1 MLSNE
6 RRTMKPSSCLIPI
19 ALLGALALAVGAP
32 IAAMSVHEEA
42 SDDSR
47 RKAAL
52 RELQRGNAKDALE
65 ILRPLATASTTSSEA
80 VPEDLSNA
88 VACLQQLGLES
99 EADELIEASVA
110 AHPTNWRLLERAAT
124 LYEGLP
130 HYGYIVAGEFER
142 GRRRSGGRGG
152 EYANSQTYDRHRA
165 LQLLEEARVLLAA
178 DADAS
183 DGERSAFWFHA
194 ARTWNGS
201 GWAPAWRLQ
210 ILTDLDD
217 LPEIRPGYSHGWSD
231 RGAPVDA
238 DGNPVFY
245 ALPETFDRAANDGE
259 RWRYCLEQA
268 AVALPSA
275 RGRAQFQLAEF
286 AWGQFG
292 VQTCAGRL
300 DSIAS
305 GDDDTAGPFAFP
317 SLGDDETIARL
328 ANGIQRFELPEDYR
342 YIRVLRSIA
351 DRPNESFAEA
361 SLGRMA
367 QIFENRLQYP
377 KAAAIWLE
385 SIERFGDD
393 RPRPKRQRY
402 EQITGNWGQFLA
414 ADTQSARSAASVD
427 FRFRNGNRVDLT
439 AQRVDIERLLRD
451 IKDHLKSRPSPIDAQ
466 LVNIGNIGAR
476 IVRDNERKYVGATVA
491 EWTLDLEP
499 REDHFDRTI
508 TIQAPLRDAGAYLI
522 TAKMADGNRCSIL
535 LWLADMAIVRKQMES
550 KVLFYVADAITGAPI
565 ERATLEMFGYRF
577 DRQKDRRRPVV
588 QTRNFAEFTS
598 RDGTVVLDVDH
609 EIDDYQWLA
618 HATDESGR
626 AAFLG
631 FDRIWGGRQR
641 DTRYDQMKLFTMTDR
656 PVYRPGDIVHFKH
669 WYARARYDIDANAPS
684 EVAGREF
691 VVKIH
696 DPLGE
701 AIFETTLR
709 ADDYGGFAGDFT
721 LDADAKLGQYRIEV
735 QGCGSDHFRVEEY
748 KKPEY
753 EVTVDAPD
761 EAVAL
766 GDTLTATIRARYYFG
781 APVTE
786 GTVHY
791 KVHRSTR
798 SHSWYPI
805 GRWDWL
811 YGRGYGWLGCDRP
824 WYPGFETWG
833 CFAPIPIWWN
843 WSPDPPELV
852 IENEVELGPDG
863 TVEVEIDTA
872 LAKALYGDRDHE
884 YRITAEVVD
893 RSRRTV
899 VGTGRVSAT
908 REPFRVYAWVDRGF
922 YRAGD
927 TIEANFRAQTIDGKP
942 IEGSGVARL
951 LSIRYD
957 ENGAPVETEIE
968 RYELPTNAN
977 GEARLSLT
985 AGQAGQ
991 YRIAYTLTNAS
1002 GASVEGG
1009 ALVLVLGEGFDGS
1022 DFRFDALELLV
1033 ERSEYAPGD
1042 TVKLVINTN
1051 RIDSTVLLFLRPE
1064 NGSYAE
1070 PKVLRLRG
1078 KTTTYEFEVERG
1090 DMPNFFVEALTVAN
1104 GRIYRAVREIVVPP
1118 ESRVLGLEVEPDAS
1132 EYAPGAPASVR
1143 LRLTDADGEPFVGT
1157 TVVAIYDRALEA
1169 IAGGSNVDD
1178 IRAHFWKWR
1187 RSHYPQESSNLQRR
1201 SGNLIRANEIG
1212 MSPIGTFGYMFAN
1225 DTGGDTWGAE
1235 KKLGKSARGQSAAEA
1250 SAPASGALRSLG
1262 YADGVESEQAL
1273 EDFDQ
1278 GDAAYDDGG
1287 VGDETLV
1294 EPTVRESFADTA
1306 LWVASLTTDAEGRA
1320 EVSLDMPENLTT
1332 WMVRAWGLGSGTRVG
1347 EGTARVVTTKNLLL
1361 RLQAPRFFVEKDEVV
1376 LSANI
1381 HNYLSTAKDVR
1392 ARLELEGDCLEPLG
1406 DTEVTVTV
1414 EASGETRVDWRVR
1427 AVREGEA
1434 TIRMSALTDEE
1445 SDAMQMKFPVHVHGM
1460 EKTESWAGVLRPE
1473 DESGSVTVRVP
1484 SERRPEQTRLEV
1496 RWSPTLAGAM
1506 VDALPYL
1513 VSYPYGC
1520 TEQTLNRFVPTVVT
1534 QKILLDMNL
1543 DLAAIRDKR
1552 TNLNA
1557 QELGDPNER
1566 AERWRRGDDRNP
1578 VFDEAEVLAMVKQ
1591 GVADLTAM
1599 QNSDGGWGWFS
1610 GYGEQSWPHTT
1621 AVVVHGLQVAERND
1635 VAIVPGVIDRGLAWL
1650 ARYEKEEI
1658 RKLRNAATET
1668 RPYKTRATS
1677 RDAFVHAV
1685 LAEADRADAA
1695 MREFLFRDRIEAG
1708 TYANVLLALVLADG
1722 GPEDQLATVLQ
1733 NLEQR
1738 LEQDDEN
1745 QTAWLRTDPGYRWHW
1760 YGDEIEANAWY
1771 LKLLS
1776 KIDPKGD
1783 VASRLAKYL
1792 VNNRRGGTYW
1802 RSTRDTALVIEALAD
1817 YMRASDEVDPDL
1829 TVEILVDGDVKKTV
1843 RITSENLFAF
1853 DSSLVLTGDALSTG
1867 NHVVEL
1873 RKSGRGPLY
1882 YNAYLTNFTLE
1893 DPIAAAGLEVR
1904 VERTMYKLVRDDDE
1918 LAVEGSRGQVTT
1930 NRVEQYRREP
1940 LVDFAQL
1947 VSGDL
1952 VEVELVIESKNDYE
1966 YLLFEDRKPA
1976 GFEPVS
1982 LQSGYDGNALR
1993 AYVEYR
1999 DDRVAF
2005 FVRELPR
2012 GRHSVAYRVRAE
2024 IPGQF
2029 SALPAVASG
2038 MYAPELRGNS
2048 DEQKIRIRD

>member
-1 MLSNE
+1 M
-6 RRTMKPSSCLIPI
+6 RPSSCLISI
-19 ALLGALALAVGAP
+19 ALLGAMTLAVGAP
-32 IAAMSVHEEA
+32 IVAMSTSEESSEA
-42 SDDSR
+42 DR
-47 RKAAL
+47 RKTAL
-52 RELQRGNAKDALE
+52 RDLQNGNAKDALE
-65 ILRPLATASTTSSEA
+65 LFRALATDANTSRDA
-80 VPEDLSNA
+80 VADDLTNA
-88 VACLQQLGLES
+88 VTCLQQLGLES
-99 EADELIEASVA
+99 EVDELLKASIA
-110 AHPTNWRLLERAAT
+110 AHSTNWRLLERAAT
-124 LYEGLP
+124 HYETLP

-152 EYANSQTYDRHRA
+152 EYANSQEHDRRRA
-165 LQLLEEARVLLAA
+165 LQLLEDVRRLLAV
-178 DADAS
+178 DPTAS
-183 DGERSAFWFHA
+183 DGERSEYWFHA
-194 ARTWNGS
+194 ARSWNGS
-201 GWAPAWRLQ
+201 GWVPAWRLQ
-210 ILTDLDD
+210 LLTDVEE

-238 DGNPVFY
+238 DGNPVFHE
-245 ALPETFDRAANDGE
+245 LPASFESAASDGE
-259 RWRYCLEQA
+259 RWRWCLEQA
-268 AVALPSA
+268 ATALPSS
-275 RGRAQFQLAEF
+275 RGRAQFDLAEF

-292 VQTCAGRL
+292 VQTCSGRL
-300 DSIAS
+300 DSIS
-305 GDDDTAGPFAFP
+305 RDDDTDSAGPYAFP
-317 SLGDDETIARL
+317 SLGDDETIALL
-328 ANGIQRFELPEDYR
+328 ASGIHRFELPEDYR
-342 YIRVLRSIA
+342 FIATFRAVA
-351 DRPNESFAEA
+351 DRQNDPFADDSIER
-361 SLGRMA
+361 LA
-367 QIFENRLQYP
+367 QIFENRMQYP
-377 KAAAIWLE
+377 KAAAVWIE

-393 RPRPKRQRY
+393 RQKRKRKRY
-402 EQITGNWGQFLA
+402 EQITGNWGRFLA
-414 ADTQSARSAASVD
+414 AGTQPARGAASID
-427 FRFRNGNRVDLT
+427 FRFRNATSVDLT
-439 AQRVDIERLLRD
+439 AKRIDVDRLLRD
-451 IKDHLKSRPSPIDAQ
+451 IKDHLKSRPSQVDSQ
-466 LVNIGNIGAR
+466 LLNIGNLGWR
-476 IVRDNERKYVGATVA
+476 IVRDNERKYVGQTVA

-499 REDHFDRTI
+499 RPDHFDRTI

-522 TAKMADGNRCSIL
+522 TAAMADGNTTSIL
-535 LWLADMAIVRKQMES
+535 LWMADTAIVRKRMPGKS
-550 KVLFYVADAITGAPI
+550 LHYVADAVTGAPL

-577 DRQKDRRRPVV
+577 QRVEGRKRPVLE
-588 QTRNFAEFTS
+588 TRNFAEFTS
-598 RDGTVVLDVDH
+598 RDGMVVLDVDN
-609 EIDDYQWLA
+609 ESRDFQWLA
-618 HATDESGR
+618 HATSESGHM
-626 AAFLG
+626 AFLG
-631 FDRIWGGRQR
+631 FDRIWGGSSR
-641 DTRYDQMKLFTMTDR
+641 DARYDQMKLFTMTDR
-656 PVYRPGDIVHFKH
+656 PVYRPGDVVQFKH
-669 WYARARYDIDANAPS
+669 WYARARYDADPNAIS
-684 EVAGREF
+684 EAAGREF

-696 DPLGE
+696 DPMGE
-701 AIFETTLR
+701 AIFETKLR

-721 LDADAKLGQYRIEV
+721 LAADAKLGRYRIEV
-735 QGCGSDHFRVEEY
+735 QGCGSDSFRVEEY

-798 SHSWYPI
+798 SHTWYPI

-811 YGRGYGWLGCDRP
+811 YGRGYGWLGTDRT
-824 WYPGFETWG
+824 WYPGFESWG
-833 CFAPIPIWWN
+833 CLAPIPVWWN

-899 VGTGRVSAT
+899 VGTGSVSAT

-927 TIEANFRAQTIDGKP
+927 TIEATFRAQTIDGKP
-942 IEGSGVARL
+942 IEGSGVAKL

-968 RYELPTNAN
+968 RYELPTDAE

-985 AGQAGQ
+985 AAQAGQ
-991 YRIAYTLTNAS
+991 YRIAYTVTDDADR
-1002 GASVEGG
+1002 SVEG
-1009 ALVLVLGEGFDGS
+1009 AVLVLVLGEGFDGA
-1022 DFRFDALELLV
+1022 DFRFDAIELIP
-1033 ERSEYAPGD
+1033 ERAEYAPGE
-1042 TVKLVINTN
+1042 TVRLVINTN
-1051 RIDSTVLLFLRPE
+1051 RIDSTVLLFVRPV
-1064 NGSYAE
+1064 NGSYLE
-1070 PKVLRLRG
+1070 PEVLRLRG
-1078 KTTTYEFEVERG
+1078 KTTTHEIVVERG
-1090 DMPNFFVEALTVAN
+1090 DMPNFFVEALTVFD
-1104 GRIYRAVREIVVPP
+1104 GRIHRAMREIVVPP
-1118 ESRVLGLEVEPDAS
+1118 ESRVLGLEVEPDAT
-1132 EYAPGAPASVR
+1132 EYAPGAPASVKV
-1143 LRLTDADGEPFVGT
+1143 RLTDADGEPFVGT

-1169 IAGGSNVDD
+1169 IAGGSDVPD
-1178 IRAHFWKWR
+1178 IREHFWKWR
-1187 RSHYPQESSNLQRR
+1187 RNHYPGETSNLQQRA
-1201 SGNLIRANEIG
+1201 GNLPKGEAMSDIG
-1212 MSPIGTFGYMFAN
+1212 AFGGSFGSKRG
-1225 DTGGDTWGAE
+1225 DDTWAADSAGSLRKGAAAR
-1235 KKLGKSARGQSAAEA
+1235 SAPGLAAEA
-1250 SAPASGALRSLG
+1250 AATRSLG
-1262 YADGVESEQAL
+1262 YSESEELQAL
-1273 EDFDQ
+1273 SDYDQ
-1278 GDAAYDDGG
+1278 GDGTGDGG
-1287 VGDETLV
+1287 GTDETLV

-1361 RLQAPRFFVEKDEVV
+1361 RLQAPRFFVEKDEVI

-1381 HNYLSTAKDVR
+1381 HNYLATAKDVR
-1392 ARLELEGDCLEPLG
+1392 ARLELEGDCLEPLS
-1406 DTEVTVTV
+1406 DTEVRVTV
-1414 EASGETRVDWRVR
+1414 DADGEARVDWRVR
-1427 AVREGEA
+1427 AVREGEV

-1445 SDAMQMKFPVHVHGM
+1445 SDAMQMKFPVKVHGM
-1460 EKTESWAGVLRPE
+1460 EKTESWAGALRPE

-1520 TEQTLNRFVPTVVT
+1520 TEQTLNRFVPTVVV

-1557 QELGDPNER
+1557 QELGDPGER
-1566 AERWRRGDDRNP
+1566 AQRWRRNDDHNP
-1578 VFDEAEVLAMVKQ
+1578 VFDEAEVVAMVKQ
-1591 GVADLTAM
+1591 GVADLTEM
-1599 QNSDGGWGWFS
+1599 QNADGGWGWFS
-1610 GYGEQSWPHTT
+1610 GYGERSWPHTT
-1621 AVVVHGLQVAERND
+1621 AVVVHGLQLAARND

-1650 ARYEKEEI
+1650 ARYEREEI
-1658 RKLRNAATET
+1658 RKLENAASKT
-1668 RPYKTRATS
+1668 RPYRDRATA

-1685 LAEADRADAA
+1685 LVEGGRGDAA
-1695 MREFLFRDRIEAG
+1695 MREFLYRDRIELG
-1708 TYANVLLALVLADG
+1708 TYANVLLALVLSET
-1722 GPEDQLATVLQ
+1722 GPKDRLAMVLR

-1745 QTAWLRTDPGYRWHW
+1745 QTAWLRTDPGYRWYW
-1760 YGDEIEANAWY
+1760 YGSEIEANAWY
-1771 LKLLS
+1771 LKLLA
-1776 KIDPKGD
+1776 KVEPKGE

-1802 RSTRDTALVIEALAD
+1802 NSTRDTALVIEALAD
-1817 YMRASDEVDPDL
+1817 YMRASDEFDPDL
-1829 TVEILVDGDVKKTV
+1829 TVEVLVDGEVRKTV
-1843 RITSENLFAF
+1843 HITSENLFTF
-1853 DSSLVLTGDALSTG
+1853 DSTLVLTGDALATG

-1893 DPIAAAGLEVR
+1893 DPITAAGLEVR

-1918 LAVEGSRGQVTT
+1918 VAVEGSRGQATT

-1940 LVDFAQL
+1940 IVDFAEL
-1947 VSGDL
+1947 ESGDL

-1976 GFEPVS
+1976 GFEAVS
-1982 LQSGYDGNALR
+1982 LRSGYDGNSLG

-2024 IPGQF
+2024 IPGRF

-2038 MYAPELRGNS
+2038 MYAPELRANS
-2048 DEQKIRIRD
+2048 DEQKVLIRD